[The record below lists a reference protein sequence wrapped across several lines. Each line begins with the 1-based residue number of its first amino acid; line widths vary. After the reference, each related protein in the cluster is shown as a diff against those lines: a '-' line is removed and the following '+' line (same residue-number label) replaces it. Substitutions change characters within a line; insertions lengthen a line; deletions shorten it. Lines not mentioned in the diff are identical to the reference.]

1 MARVS
6 EWAAGG
12 RRKRSQWRLLA
23 GTLVAVAAIGYLIVS
38 GIRGATVYS
47 LTIPELK
54 ARGQAA
60 VGQGAR
66 VSGTLDGGSVSWD
79 ASTLSL
85 RFRLRDGNELLAVQY
100 KGAKPDM
107 FNDGAETIVEGKLL
121 DDGTFEAKTLQLKC
135 PSKYESG
142 TPVYA
147 TPPNGGR

>member
-1 MARVS
+1 MAQVS

-12 RRKRSQWRLLA
+12 RRKRSQWKLLA
-23 GTLVAVAAIGYLIVS
+23 GALVAVAAIGYLIAS
-38 GIRGATVYS
+38 GIRGAAVYS
-47 LTIPELK
+47 LTISELK
-54 ARGQAA
+54 ARGPAA

-66 VSGTLDGGSVSWD
+66 VSGTLDGSSVSWD
-79 ASTLSL
+79 ASALDLRFTLSDGDE
-85 RFRLRDGNELLAVQY
+85 RLTVRY
-100 KGAKPDM
+100 RGAKPDM

-121 DDGTFEAKTLQLKC
+121 ADGTFEAKTLQLKC